1 MDEVPQPIRSASLD
15 DGHSTPRVTP
25 LDLFLG
31 FGSAGLLGFG
41 TAMPWARWMIVE
53 KRRWLTEEEMVNVLA
68 LCQFLPGPNVCNVAV
83 CVGARF
89 AGVPGALAAIT
100 GLMLAPI
107 IIVIG
112 LATLYSNLSHL
123 PAVQAAFRGISAAA
137 AGLIV
142 AMGIRFLPLMRN
154 NPRALAFVALALGA
168 VIILKLPFVWI
179 ILTLVPL
186 SIATAWAFGR

>member
-1 MDEVPQPIRSASLD
+1 MDEVPERVRSISAAD
-15 DGHSTPRVTP
+15 QHPARVTP

-53 KRRWLTEEEMVNVLA
+53 KRKWLTEEEMINVLA

-89 AGVPGALAAIT
+89 AGIPGALAAIT

-107 IIVIG
+107 IIG
-112 LATLYSNLSHL
+112 SGWPPSTATLVISRPSRRL
-123 PAVQAAFRGISAAA
+123 SAAS
-137 AGLIV
+137 
-142 AMGIRFLPLMRN
+142 RPQ
-154 NPRALAFVALALGA
+154 PRASSW
-168 VIILKLPFVWI
+168 P
-179 ILTLVPL
+179 
-186 SIATAWAFGR
+186 WASASFL